1 MKNRIRELREQREIK
16 QATLAKFLGVAPN
29 TLSYWEQGKINIDND
44 SLIKIADFFDCS
56 IDYLLY
62 RDNIYHK
69 KIDSDYFTKSLSKH
83 ERDLILAYRNQ
94 PKMQESVCRLLA
106 INYQNSDATSSSISE
121 DISNTVKKEKTVIQ
135 IPTECK

>member
-44 SLIKIADFFDCS
+44 SLIKVADFFDCS

-62 RDNIYHK
+62 RDNISHK
-69 KIDSDYFTKSLSKH
+69 KIDNDYFTKSLSKH

-94 PKMQESVCRLLA
+94 PNMQESVCRVLGVE
-106 INYQNSDATSSSISE
+106 YQNADAASPSISE
-121 DISNTVKKEKTVIQ
+121 DISNTLKKEKIVIQ
-135 IPTECK
+135 TPIK